1 MLGPEEDLS
10 VGIKSKNPP
19 FGRSWATKTV
29 PGNKNRCWQQKPMLA
44 TKTVA
49 KGKKGKK

>member
-1 MLGPEEDLS
+1 VLELKAKTHLLAGLGQQ
-10 VGIKSKNPP
+10 KP
-19 FGRSWATKTV
+19 FLATKTDA
-29 PGNKNRCWQQKPMLA
+29 GNKNRCWQQKPMLA